1 MDQSSPWYLK
11 DVGNQVCEDPLENE
25 LRYTHKKLRHVHEM
39 LQIKTAAHLNLM
51 KESSI
56 LQETCAGLRQ
66 ELHDARKNIQ
76 QQNITIL
83 NLQEEKL
90 NYKSAGPSTAVSLK
104 FAMEK
109 IQELN
114 DVIKDLKS
122 QKETLKIYLAK
133 VDNYSVRVDKENK
146 SLKKQMERLKAIK
159 QVDTQNER
167 HRLDEWKSYVQTVDT
182 KILKLGN
189 ADKRKQDEIEN
200 LNFMLREK
208 SLELDNVRRLTKDTI
223 ATANDTRNE
232 YIHQMK
238 VKNTAVDEYIRKEA
252 HLLDVI
258 KGLEQKLN
266 RESKKV
272 KKSYA
277 SVYALEEDLLK
288 SEKLV
293 AKQERAMYAM
303 QEELKLLVEKLGP
316 KLNIQNPAKN
326 KKKKNTLETHFCIK
340 VFIDSDRIR
349 IDDAYKSEVVHKL
362 KQQLLRNDVSV
373 ETLWFPDGVN
383 DDGYDSGEVVMLLS
397 VKRARLE
404 EDIHKLFVRLQKK
417 DFPDVVM
424 KTILPPIAIAWWQK
438 SDL

>member
-1 MDQSSPWYLK
+1 
-11 DVGNQVCEDPLENE
+11 
-25 LRYTHKKLRHVHEM
+25 
-39 LQIKTAAHLNLM
+39 M

-56 LQETCAGLRQ
+56 LQETCMGLRK
-66 ELHDARKNIQ
+66 ELHDARKTIQ
-76 QQNITIL
+76 QQNITML

-90 NYKSAGPSTAVSLK
+90 NHKSAGPSTAVSLK

-114 DVIKDLKS
+114 GIIKELKS
-122 QKETLKIYLAK
+122 QKETLKVYIAK
-133 VDNYSVRVDKENK
+133 VDNYSVRVEKENK

-189 ADKRKQDEIEN
+189 AEKRKQEAIDN

-208 SLELDNVRRLTKDTI
+208 SLELDNIRRLTKDTI
-223 ATANDTRNE
+223 ATANETRNE
-232 YIHQMK
+232 YIHRMK
-238 VKNTAVDEYIRKEA
+238 AKDREVDESVRKEV
-252 HLLDVI
+252 HLLDVV
-258 KGLEQKLN
+258 KGLEQRLSN
-266 RESKKV
+266 ESRKV
-272 KKSYA
+272 KQSYA
-277 SVYALEEDLLK
+277 SVHTLEEDLLK

-293 AKQERAMYAM
+293 AKQERAMHAM
-303 QEELKLLVEKLGP
+303 QEELKLLVEKLSP
-316 KLNIQNPAKN
+316 KFNIQNHAKS
-326 KKKKNTLETHFCIK
+326 KKEKDNLETSFCVK

-373 ETLWFPDGVN
+373 ESLWFPDGVN
-383 DDGYDSGEVVMLLS
+383 DDGYDSGEVVMILS

-404 EDIHKLFVRLQKK
+404 EDIHKLFLRLQKR

-424 KTILPPIAIAWWQK
+424 KTILPPIAIAWWQN
-438 SDL
+438 SDV